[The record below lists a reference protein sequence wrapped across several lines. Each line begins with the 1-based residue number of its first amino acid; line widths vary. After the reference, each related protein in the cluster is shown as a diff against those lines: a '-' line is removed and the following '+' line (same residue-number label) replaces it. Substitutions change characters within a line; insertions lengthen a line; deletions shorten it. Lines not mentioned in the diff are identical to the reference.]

1 VLARLVGAL
10 GLLDVLL
17 SVGGQSFVAP
27 FFTAPQG
34 QCCVFS
40 LEVAVGQVGGH
51 KRKYAA
57 MMAAMMQSSSRA
69 GVQVSALSLPS
80 RRPVLSLGGLCSR
93 LDFRGMD
100 HGAHLGPT
108 EKKTV

>member
-1 VLARLVGAL
+1 MARLVGAL

-34 QCCVFS
+34 QCCVFP
-40 LEVAVGQVGGH
+40 LDVPVGQVGGH

-57 MMAAMMQSSSRA
+57 MMQSSSKA
-69 GVQVSALSLPS
+69 GVKVSMLSLSFSSASFSLWDVGISQS
-80 RRPVLSLGGLCSR
+80 RFSR
-93 LDFRGMD
+93 VALVGRI
-100 HGAHLGPT
+100 
-108 EKKTV
+108 